1 VTVWR
6 HHFKIIGEILS
17 PFKKLDNMPIQPP
30 GASGIKGQL
39 ILEQEYVPGLKDLDG
54 FSHIYIL
61 YVFHKIKESRLSV
74 TPYLDTHV
82 RGVFATR
89 APSRPNPIGLSI
101 VKLLSIDKN
110 ILHIENLD
118 MLDGTPVL
126 DIKPY
131 VAPFDDQNDV
141 QIGWL
146 SEFVDGVKQKRSD
159 ERYNG

>member
-1 VTVWR
+1 MTEWR
-6 HHFKIIGEILS
+6 QYFNIIGTIHS
-17 PFKKLDNMPIQPP
+17 PFIELDNMPIQPP

-39 ILEQEYVPGLKDLDG
+39 VLEQEFVPGLKDLDG

-61 YVFHKIKESRLSV
+61 YVFHKIKDSRLSA
-74 TPYLDTHV
+74 TPYLDTQI

-101 VKLLSIDKN
+101 VRLLSIEKN

-131 VAPFDDQNDV
+131 VAPFDSQNDV
-141 QIGWL
+141 KIGWL
-146 SEFVDGVKQKRSD
+146 SEFVDGVKQQRSD